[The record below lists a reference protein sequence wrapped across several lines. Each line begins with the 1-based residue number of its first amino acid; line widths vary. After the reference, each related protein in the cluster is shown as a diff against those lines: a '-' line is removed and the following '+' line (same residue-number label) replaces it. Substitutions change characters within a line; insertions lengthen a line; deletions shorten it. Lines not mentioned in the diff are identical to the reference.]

1 MWAEIDLGAVEA
13 NVRTL
18 LGMCAPGTKLIAVVK
33 ANAYGHGAAEIAH
46 AALRAGAWG
55 LAVARVEEGVE
66 LRRAGVAAPVLVM
79 GYAPDEALPA
89 ALEHNLTLTM
99 SDLHTSALL
108 STFAA
113 AAGRTADVHLE
124 VDTGMHR
131 YGVDIADAP
140 GVVEALSDLPG
151 VRLAGMYTHYAS
163 ADATDTRVFDR
174 QLEAFTNLVSELQ
187 QRGLRPEIVH
197 ASNSPALHSLD
208 SCFDAVRPGIALYGV
223 RPSSHWS
230 PSLRPVMAVKAHVGR
245 VFDVRAGEAVSY
257 GGRYVATHAHR
268 AAVIACGYA
277 DGYMRSLSGRGEVL
291 LHGRRC
297 RVLGTVCMDS
307 FVVGLPDGLEAA
319 PGDEAVV
326 LGAQGE
332 ERVSAEEL
340 AERAGTIA
348 YELLCGMCRR
358 GSRIYL
364 RPAG

>member
-1 MWAEIDLGAVEA
+1 MA
-13 NVRTL
+13 R
-18 LGMCAPGTKLIAVVK
+18 
-33 ANAYGHGAAEIAH
+33 GAAGGAGASRSRGWRRG
-46 AALRAGAWG
+46 AATGRRCGPCAGDGLRAGRG
-55 LAVARVEEGVE
+55 TSS
-66 LRRAGVAAPVLVM
+66 RAGAQ
-79 GYAPDEALPA
+79 PDADDVGPA
-89 ALEHNLTLTM
+89 YSPTLHVR
-99 SDLHTSALL
+99 L
-108 STFAA
+108 

-174 QLEAFTNLVSELQ
+174 QLEAFTNLVSDLQ

-223 RPSSHWS
+223 RPSPHWS